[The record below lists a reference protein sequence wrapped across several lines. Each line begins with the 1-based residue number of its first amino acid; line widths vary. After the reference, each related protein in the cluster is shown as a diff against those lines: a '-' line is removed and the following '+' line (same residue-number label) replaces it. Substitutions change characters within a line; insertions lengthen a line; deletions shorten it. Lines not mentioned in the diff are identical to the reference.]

1 MLNRVFRLDAL
12 DTNIRKEVVAG
23 VTTFVT
29 MAYIIV
35 VNPAI
40 LEAAGIPRG
49 PSLVATILTAAL
61 GCIIMAFWANRPF
74 AIAPYMG
81 ENAFIAFTV
90 CKGMGFSWQAALA
103 AVFLSGLAFI
113 VLTVTRL
120 RAILADSIP
129 LPLRYSFAAGIGLF
143 LTFIG
148 LNEMGVVTLGVQGA
162 PVKLGDLTSAGT
174 LIAVATFVLM
184 GLLLLWRVPGAILI
198 AILAGAAMA
207 FALGASPLPSQIVAS
222 PPSLE
227 PIFAKMDL
235 SAALSPLFINVTFVI
250 FIMAFLDTIATLI
263 GLSSRAGFLDEAG
276 NLPQIERPMLA
287 DAIATTCAGLFGTTT
302 AGAYIESA
310 AGVEAGG
317 RSGLTAL
324 VVAVFF
330 LLALFFSPILTAIPA
345 CAYGPALVIVGLLML
360 QTITRI
366 PFDRPE
372 EAIPSLAVVVI
383 MSFTYNIA
391 IGMTAGFVLYPIFLL
406 AAGRAR
412 EIRPGLWVLSA
423 LSISLLLLYPAG

>member
-1 MLNRVFRLDAL
+1 MLHRVFRLNAL
-12 DTNIRKEVVAG
+12 GTNIRKEVVAG

-40 LEAAGIPRG
+40 LESAGIPRG

-113 VLTVTRL
+113 VLTITRL

-162 PVKLGDLTSAGT
+162 PVKLGELTSAGT

-324 VVAVFF
+324 VVAVLF

-366 PFDRPE
+366 PFDRQE

-391 IGMTAGFVLYPIFLL
+391 IGMTAGFVLYPVFLL

-423 LSISLLLLYPAG
+423 LSISLLLVYPAG